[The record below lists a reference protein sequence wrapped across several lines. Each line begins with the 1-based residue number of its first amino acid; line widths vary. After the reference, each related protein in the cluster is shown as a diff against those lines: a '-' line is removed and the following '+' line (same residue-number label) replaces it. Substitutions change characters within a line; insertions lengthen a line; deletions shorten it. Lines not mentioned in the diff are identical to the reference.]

1 MVSRPAHTSTAASA
15 LGFVSATP
23 NLVETARVMIF
34 GTPTRTPTLKPMSRA
49 GKSGQGFPWWLL
61 LAGGTAVYAVSKRKK
76 IAQGAS
82 RYWGKIRTKKPT
94 NIMVYPKTRSVAKGK
109 CQTGKMIAGALLIA
123 FTDIFL
129 GLPLA
134 YVSISSGGVTPL
146 AVAAEI
152 LETVVVLP
160 VNIFGIYLIASS
172 DCVDTKRKG
181 K

>member
-1 MVSRPAHTSTAASA
+1 
-15 LGFVSATP
+15 
-23 NLVETARVMIF
+23 MIF

-61 LAGGTAVYAVSKRKK
+61 LAGGAAVYAVSKRKK

-94 NIMVYPKTRSVAKGK
+94 NMVYPKTRSVAKGK
-109 CQTGKMIAGALLIA
+109 CQTGKMIAGALLIV